1 MADLPKKAN
10 KPKRCRAVL
19 KKAHTHAG
27 TQYPPGAEIE
37 ITETQAKV
45 LTDQGVI

>member
-1 MADLPKKAN
+1 MADLPKKTG
-10 KPKRCRAVL
+10 KPKRFRVTL

-27 TQYPPGAEIE
+27 IEYPPGAEIE

-45 LTDQGVI
+45 LTDQGII